1 MTTTHQD
8 FLKAVEAGKAT
19 VAVIGMGYVGLPL
32 SLAAVGAG
40 YTVLGMDINEPR
52 VKGLRAG
59 KSPIRT
65 VQDSEVAEANA
76 TGRFKPESDFAK
88 MTAAQIIIICVPTPL
103 TRNREPDLSYIES
116 SAEEIA
122 KILKPGQLV
131 VLESTTWPGT
141 TQQVVKPILEKTG
154 LKADKDFFLAYSPER
169 EDPGNAVYTTKKIPR
184 VVGAA
189 CKEAQDMAAA
199 FYGRIVDKVVLV
211 SSTETAEA
219 VKLTENIFRSVNIA
233 LVNEL
238 KMIFTRFGI
247 DTHEVIDA
255 ASSKPFGFM
264 PFYPGPG
271 VGGHCIPVD
280 PFYLTW
286 KAREVELPTRFIEL
300 AGEINLYMP
309 RYAIEILTEALSRR
323 LQKGLHGAKVLLLG
337 LAFKKN
343 IEDVRESPALRV
355 FELLKEKGADVSFYD
370 PFVNELPTFHIP
382 AAIAG
387 EKSVIWDT
395 AKLRNFDAAMIL
407 TDHDDIDYA
416 ALATEVPVIVDTRN
430 AMSRKNLAS
439 EKVYPA

>member
-1 MTTTHQD
+1 MTSHSEL
-8 FLKAVEAGKAT
+8 LKNVEAGKAT

-32 SLAAVGAG
+32 SLAATGAG
-40 YTVLGMDINEPR
+40 YKVLGMDINEPR
-52 VKGLRAG
+52 VKGLRDG

-65 VQDSEVAEANA
+65 VKDAEVAEANA
-76 TGRFKPESDFAK
+76 TGRFLPDTDFSK
-88 MTAAQIIIICVPTPL
+88 MANADLIIICVPTPL
-103 TRNREPDLSYIES
+103 TRNREPDLSYIED
-116 SAEEIA
+116 SAEKIA
-122 KILKPGQLV
+122 KILRPGQLV

-141 TQQVVKPILEKTG
+141 TQQVVKPILEKKTG
-154 LKADKDFFLAYSPER
+154 MKADKDFFLAYSPER
-169 EDPGNAVYTTKKIPR
+169 EDPGNAIYTTKKIPR

-189 CKEAQDMAAA
+189 CKEAQELAAA
-199 FYGRIVDKVVLV
+199 FYRRIVDKVVLV

-309 RYAIEILTEALSRR
+309 RYAIEVLTEALSRK
-323 LQKGLHGAKVLLLG
+323 LQKGLHGAKILLLG

-355 FELLKEKGADVSFYD
+355 FELLKEKGADVTFYD
-370 PFVNELPTFHIP
+370 PFVDELPHHHMP

-387 EKSVIWDT
+387 EKSVVWDKS
-395 AKLRNFDAAMIL
+395 KLKNFDAAVIL

-416 ALATEVPVIVDTRN
+416 LVASEIPVIVDTRN
-430 AMSRKNLAS
+430 VMARNKLAS
-439 EKVYPA
+439 DSVFPA

>member
-1 MTTTHQD
+1 MTASHQD
-8 FLKAVEAGKAT
+8 LLKAVEAGKTT

-32 SLAAVGAG
+32 SLAATGAG
-40 YTVLGMDINEPR
+40 FKVLGMDINEPR

-65 VQDSEVAEANA
+65 VRDEEVAEANA
-76 TGRFKPESDFAK
+76 TGRFQPETDFGKMAK
-88 MTAAQIIIICVPTPL
+88 ADLIIICVPTPL

-116 SAEEIA
+116 SVEEIA

-141 TQQVVKPILEKTG
+141 TQQIVKPILEKTG
-154 LKADKDFFLAYSPER
+154 MKADKDFFLAYSPER
-169 EDPGNAVYTTKKIPR
+169 EDPGNSVYTTKKIPR

-189 CKEAQDMAAA
+189 AKEAQDLAAA
-199 FYGRIVDKVVLV
+199 FYGRIVDKVVCV

-309 RYAIEILTEALSRR
+309 RYAIEVLTEALSRR
-323 LQKGLHGAKVLLLG
+323 LQKGLHGAKILLLG

-355 FELLKEKGADVSFYD
+355 FELLKEKGATVSFYD
-370 PFVNELPTFHIP
+370 PFVDVLPTFHMP
-382 AAIAG
+382 EAIAG
-387 EKSVIWDT
+387 EKSIVWDKP
-395 AKLRNFDAAMIL
+395 KLKGFDAAVIL

-416 ALATEVPVIVDTRN
+416 AVASEVPVIVDTRN
-430 AMSRKNLAS
+430 AMARRNLVSDKIFA
-439 EKVYPA
+439 A

>member
-1 MTTTHQD
+1 MTASHNEL
-8 FLKAVEAGKAT
+8 LKSVEAGKAK
-19 VAVIGMGYVGLPL
+19 VAIIGMGYVGLPL
-32 SLAAVGAG
+32 SLAAIGAG
-40 YTVLGMDINEPR
+40 FTVYGIDVNAPR
-52 VKGLRAG
+52 VDGLRKG

-65 VQDSEVAEANA
+65 VKDSEVAEANA
-76 TGRFKPESDFAK
+76 TGRFLPETDFSK
-88 MTAAQIIIICVPTPL
+88 MADASLIIICVPTPL

-122 KILKPGQLV
+122 KTLKPGQLI

-189 CKEAQDMAAA
+189 SKEAQSIAAA

-309 RYAIEILTEALSRR
+309 RYAIEVLTEALSRELR
-323 LQKGLHGAKVLLLG
+323 KGLHGAKVLLLG

-355 FELLKEKGADVSFYD
+355 FELLKEKGADVTFYD
-370 PFVNELPTFHIP
+370 PFVDELPHHHMP

-387 EKSVIWDT
+387 EKSIIWDKS
-395 AKLRNFDAAMIL
+395 KLKSFDAAIIL
-407 TDHDDIDYA
+407 TDHDDIDYV
-416 ALATEVPVIVDTRN
+416 ALASEIPVIVDTRN
-430 AMSRKNLAS
+430 AMARKNLAS
-439 EKVYPA
+439 DKVFPA

>member
-1 MTTTHQD
+1 
-8 FLKAVEAGKAT
+8 
-19 VAVIGMGYVGLPL
+19 
-32 SLAAVGAG
+32 
-40 YTVLGMDINEPR
+40 
-52 VKGLRAG
+52 
-59 KSPIRT
+59 
-65 VQDSEVAEANA
+65 
-76 TGRFKPESDFAK
+76 
-88 MTAAQIIIICVPTPL
+88 L
-103 TRNREPDLSYIES
+103 TRNREPDLSYIEDS
-116 SAEEIA
+116 GKRIA
-122 KILKPGQLV
+122 KTLKPGQLI

-141 TQQVVKPILEKTG
+141 TQQVLKPILEATG
-154 LKADKDFFLAYSPER
+154 LKAGKDFHLAYSPER
-169 EDPGNAVYTTKKIPR
+169 EDPGNIVYTTKKIPR
-184 VVGAA
+184 VVGSASD
-189 CKEAQDMAAA
+189 ESLDIAAA
-199 FYGRIVDKVVLV
+199 FYGRIVDKVVRV

-309 RYAIEILTEALSRR
+309 RYAIEVLAEALSRK

-355 FELLKEKGADVSFYD
+355 FELLKEKGADVTFYD
-370 PFVNELPTFHIP
+370 PFVDELPKHHMP

-387 EKSVIWDT
+387 EKSIVWNK
-395 AKLRNFDAAMIL
+395 AALKNFDAAVIL

-416 ALATEVPVIVDTRN
+416 AVASEIPVIVDTRN
-430 AMSRKNLAS
+430 AMARKNLAS
-439 EKVYPA
+439 EKVFPA

>member
-1 MTTTHQD
+1 MTSHSEL
-8 FLKAVEAGKAT
+8 LKNVEAGKAT

-32 SLAAVGAG
+32 SLAATGAG
-40 YTVLGMDINEPR
+40 YKVLGMDINEPR
-52 VKGLRAG
+52 VKGLRDG

-65 VQDSEVAEANA
+65 VKDAEVAEANA
-76 TGRFKPESDFAK
+76 TGRFLPDTDFSK
-88 MTAAQIIIICVPTPL
+88 MADADLIIICVPTPL
-103 TRNREPDLSYIES
+103 TRNREPDLSYIED
-116 SAEEIA
+116 SAEKIA
-122 KILKPGQLV
+122 KILKAGQLV

-141 TQQVVKPILEKTG
+141 TQQVVKPILEKKTG
-154 LKADKDFFLAYSPER
+154 MKADKDFFLAYSPER
-169 EDPGNAVYTTKKIPR
+169 EDPGNAIYTTKKIPR

-189 CKEAQDMAAA
+189 CKEAQELAAA
-199 FYGRIVDKVVLV
+199 FYRRIVDKVVLV

-309 RYAIEILTEALSRR
+309 RYAIEVLTEALSRK
-323 LQKGLHGAKVLLLG
+323 LQKGLHGAKILLLG

-355 FELLKEKGADVSFYD
+355 FELLKEKGADVTFYD
-370 PFVNELPTFHIP
+370 PFVDELPHHHMP

-387 EKSVIWDT
+387 EKSVVWDKS
-395 AKLRNFDAAMIL
+395 KLKNFDAAVIL

-416 ALATEVPVIVDTRN
+416 AVASEIPVVVDTRN
-430 AMSRKNLAS
+430 AMARKNLGS
-439 EKVYPA
+439 DKVFPA

>member
-1 MTTTHQD
+1 MTASHQD
-8 FLKAVEAGKAT
+8 LLKAVEAGKAT
-19 VAVIGMGYVGLPL
+19 VAIIGMGYVGLPL
-32 SLAAVGAG
+32 SLAATDAG
-40 YTVLGMDINEPR
+40 YKVLGMDINEPR

-65 VQDSEVAEANA
+65 VKDEEVATANA
-76 TGRFKPESDFAK
+76 TGRFQPETDFSK
-88 MTAAQIIIICVPTPL
+88 MADAQLIIICVPTPL

-116 SAEEIA
+116 SAQEIA

-141 TQQVVKPILEKTG
+141 TQQIVKPILEKTG
-154 LKADKDFFLAYSPER
+154 MKADKDFFLAYSPER

-189 CKEAQDMAAA
+189 AKEAQDLAAA
-199 FYGRIVDKVVLV
+199 FYGRIVDKVVCV

-255 ASSKPFGFM
+255 AASKPFGFM

-309 RYAIEILTEALSRR
+309 RYAIEVLVEALSRR
-323 LQKGLHGAKVLLLG
+323 LQKGLSGAKILLLG

-355 FELLKEKGADVSFYD
+355 FELLKEKGANVSFYD
-370 PFVNELPTFHIP
+370 PFVDELPHHHMP
-382 AAIAG
+382 EAIAG
-387 EKSVIWDT
+387 AKSIVWDKS
-395 AKLRNFDAAMIL
+395 KLKTFDAAVIL

-416 ALATEVPVIVDTRN
+416 AIASEIPVIVDTRN
-430 AMSRKNLAS
+430 VMTKNSLSS
-439 EKVYPA
+439 EKVFKA

>member
-1 MTTTHQD
+1 MTVSHKEL
-8 FLKAVEAGKAT
+8 LKAVEAGKAT

-32 SLAAVGAG
+32 SIAATGAG
-40 YTVLGMDINEPR
+40 FTVYGMDINETR
-52 VKGLRAG
+52 VAGLRAG

-65 VQDSEVAEANA
+65 VKDSEVAEANA
-76 TGRFKPESDFAK
+76 TGHFTAHTDFSKLGQADL
-88 MTAAQIIIICVPTPL
+88 IIICVPTPL
-103 TRNREPDLSYIES
+103 TRNREPDLSYIED
-116 SAEEIA
+116 SAKRIA
-122 KILKPGQLV
+122 KTLKPGQLI

-141 TQQVVKPILEKTG
+141 TQQVVKPILEETG
-154 LKADKDFFLAYSPER
+154 LKAGKDFHLAYSPER
-169 EDPGNAVYTTKKIPR
+169 EDPGNAIYTTKKIPR
-184 VVGAA
+184 VVGSASTVSL
-189 CKEAQDMAAA
+189 DIAAA
-199 FYGRIVDKVVLV
+199 FYGRIVEKVVRV

-255 ASSKPFGFM
+255 AASKPFGFM

-309 RYAIEILTEALSRR
+309 RYAIEVLTEALSRR
-323 LQKGLHGAKVLLLG
+323 LQKGLYGTKVLLLG

-355 FELLKEKGADVSFYD
+355 FELLKEKGADVTFYD
-370 PFVNELPTFHIP
+370 PFVDELPTFHMP

-387 EKSVIWDT
+387 EKSIIWDK
-395 AKLRNFDAAMIL
+395 AKLKNFDAAVIL
-407 TDHDDIDYA
+407 TDHDDIDYVA
-416 ALATEVPVIVDTRN
+416 IASEIPVIVDTRN
-430 AMSRKNLAS
+430 AMARKKLAS
-439 EKVYPA
+439 DKVFPA

>member
-1 MTTTHQD
+1 MTASHQD
-8 FLKAVEAGKAT
+8 LLKAVEAGKAT

-32 SLAAVGAG
+32 SLAATGAG
-40 YTVLGMDINEPR
+40 YTVYGMDINEPR
-52 VKGLRAG
+52 VAGLRAG

-65 VQDSEVAEANA
+65 VKDEEVAEANT
-76 TGRFKPESDFAK
+76 TGRFLPETDFSK
-88 MTAAQIIIICVPTPL
+88 MAGADLIIICVPTPL
-103 TRNREPDLSYIES
+103 TRNREPDLTYIED
-116 SAEEIA
+116 SARRIA
-122 KILKPGQLV
+122 KTLKPGQLV

-141 TQQVVKPILEKTG
+141 TQQVVRPILETTG
-154 LKADKDFFLAYSPER
+154 LKAGKDFHLAYSPER
-169 EDPGNAVYTTKKIPR
+169 EDPGNATYTTKKIPR
-184 VVGAA
+184 VVGSASDA
-189 CKEAQDMAAA
+189 SLDIAAA
-199 FYGRIVDKVVLV
+199 FYGRIVDKVVRV

-286 KAREVELPTRFIEL
+286 KAREVEMPTRFIEL

-309 RYAIEILTEALSRR
+309 RYAIEVLTEALSRQSR
-323 LQKGLHGAKVLLLG
+323 KGLHGAKVLLLG

-355 FELLKEKGADVSFYD
+355 FELLKEKGADATFYD
-370 PFVNELPTFHIP
+370 PFVDELPTQHMP
-382 AAIAG
+382 TAIAG
-387 EKSVIWDT
+387 EKSIVWDK
-395 AKLRNFDAAMIL
+395 AKLKNFDAAMIL

-416 ALATEVPVIVDTRN
+416 AIASEIPVIIDTRN
-430 AMSRKNLAS
+430 AMARNKLVSDRIFKA
-439 EKVYPA
+439 

>member
-1 MTTTHQD
+1 MTASHQD
-8 FLKAVEAGKAT
+8 LLKAVEAGKAT

-32 SLAAVGAG
+32 SLAATGAG
-40 YTVLGMDINEPR
+40 FKVLGMDINEPR

-65 VQDSEVAEANA
+65 VKDEEVAEANA
-76 TGRFKPESDFAK
+76 TGRFLPETDFGK
-88 MTAAQIIIICVPTPL
+88 MANADMIIICVPTPL

-141 TQQVVKPILEKTG
+141 TQQIVKPILEKTG
-154 LKADKDFFLAYSPER
+154 LKADRDFFLAYSPER

-189 CKEAQDMAAA
+189 AKEAQDLAAA
-199 FYGRIVDKVVLV
+199 FYGRIVDKVVCV

-255 ASSKPFGFM
+255 AASKPFGFM

-309 RYAIEILTEALSRR
+309 RYAIDVLTEALSRK
-323 LQKGLHGAKVLLLG
+323 LQKGLHGSKILLLG

-355 FELLKEKGADVSFYD
+355 FELLKEKGAHVTFYD
-370 PFVNELPTFHIP
+370 PFVDVLPSFHMP
-382 AAIAG
+382 KAIAG
-387 EKSVIWDT
+387 EKSIVWDK
-395 AKLRNFDAAMIL
+395 ADLRNYDAAVIL

-416 ALATEVPVIVDTRN
+416 AVASEIPVIVDTRN
-430 AMSRKNLAS
+430 AMARKNLAS
-439 EKVYPA
+439 EKVFPA

>member
-1 MTTTHQD
+1 
-8 FLKAVEAGKAT
+8 
-19 VAVIGMGYVGLPL
+19 
-32 SLAAVGAG
+32 
-40 YTVLGMDINEPR
+40 
-52 VKGLRAG
+52 
-59 KSPIRT
+59 
-65 VQDSEVAEANA
+65 
-76 TGRFKPESDFAK
+76 
-88 MTAAQIIIICVPTPL
+88 
-103 TRNREPDLSYIES
+103 
-116 SAEEIA
+116 
-122 KILKPGQLV
+122 
-131 VLESTTWPGT
+131 
-141 TQQVVKPILEKTG
+141 VKPILEKKTG
-154 LKADKDFFLAYSPER
+154 MKADKDFFLAYSPER
-169 EDPGNAVYTTKKIPR
+169 EDPGNAIYTTKKIPR

-189 CKEAQDMAAA
+189 CKEAQELAAA
-199 FYGRIVDKVVLV
+199 FYRRIVDKVVLV

-309 RYAIEILTEALSRR
+309 RYAIEVLTEALSRK
-323 LQKGLHGAKVLLLG
+323 LQKGLHGAKILLLG

-355 FELLKEKGADVSFYD
+355 FELLKEKGADVTFYD
-370 PFVNELPTFHIP
+370 PFVDELPHNHMP

-387 EKSVIWDT
+387 EKSVVWDKS
-395 AKLRNFDAAMIL
+395 KLKNFDAAVIL

-416 ALATEVPVIVDTRN
+416 AVSSEIPIIVDTRN
-430 AMSRKNLAS
+430 AMTRNKLAS
-439 EKVYPA
+439 DKVFPA

>member
-1 MTTTHQD
+1 MTVSHKEL
-8 FLKAVEAGKAT
+8 LKAVEAGKAT

-32 SLAAVGAG
+32 SIAATDAG
-40 YTVLGMDINEPR
+40 FTVYGMDINEPR
-52 VKGLRAG
+52 VAGLRAG

-65 VQDSEVAEANA
+65 VKDSEVAEANA
-76 TGRFKPESDFAK
+76 TGRFHPQTDFTKLAE
-88 MTAAQIIIICVPTPL
+88 ADLIIICVPTPL
-103 TRNREPDLSYIES
+103 TRNREPDLSYIED
-116 SAEEIA
+116 SANRIA
-122 KILKPGQLV
+122 ATLKAGQLV

-141 TQQVVKPILEKTG
+141 TQQVVKPILEATG
-154 LKADKDFFLAYSPER
+154 LKAGKDFHLAYSPER
-169 EDPGNAVYTTKKIPR
+169 EDPGNTIYTTKKIPR
-184 VVGAA
+184 VVGSASN
-189 CKEAQDMAAA
+189 DSLDLAAA
-199 FYGRIVDKVVLV
+199 FYGRIVDKVVRV

-309 RYAIEILTEALSRR
+309 RYAIEVLIEALSIR
-323 LQKGLHGAKVLLLG
+323 LQKGLSGAKVLLLG

-355 FELLKEKGADVSFYD
+355 FELLKEKGAEVTFYD
-370 PFVNELPTFHIP
+370 PFVDELPHHHMP

-387 EKSVIWDT
+387 EKSIVWDKS
-395 AKLRNFDAAMIL
+395 KLKDFDAAIIL
-407 TDHDDIDYA
+407 TDHDDIDYVA
-416 ALATEVPVIVDTRN
+416 IASEIPVIVDTRN
-430 AMSRKNLAS
+430 VMAKNALSSDKIFKA
-439 EKVYPA
+439 

>member
-1 MTTTHQD
+1 MTTSHKD
-8 FLKAVEAGKAT
+8 LLSAVQAGKAT

-32 SLAAVGAG
+32 SLAATGAG
-40 YTVLGMDINEPR
+40 YTVYGMDINEPR
-52 VKGLRAG
+52 VAGLRAG

-65 VQDSEVAEANA
+65 VKDSEVAEANA
-76 TGRFKPESDFAK
+76 AGRFHPYTDFAK
-88 MTAAQIIIICVPTPL
+88 LAEADLIIICVPTPL
-103 TRNREPDLSYIES
+103 TRNREPDLTYIEDS
-116 SAEEIA
+116 TKKIA

-141 TQQVVKPILEKTG
+141 TQQVVKPILEATG
-154 LKADKDFFLAYSPER
+154 LKADQDFYLAYSPER
-169 EDPGNAVYTTKKIPR
+169 EDPGNIIYTTKKIPR

-189 CKEAQDMAAA
+189 SQVAQSLAAA

-286 KAREVELPTRFIEL
+286 KAREVEMPTRFIEL

-323 LQKGLHGAKVLLLG
+323 LQRGLHGAKVLLLG

-355 FELLKEKGADVSFYD
+355 FELLKEKGADVTFYD
-370 PFVNELPTFHIP
+370 PFVDELPHHHMP

-387 EKSVIWDT
+387 EQSIVWDK
-395 AKLRNFDAAMIL
+395 AKLKSFDAAVIL
-407 TDHDDIDYA
+407 TDHDDVDYA
-416 ALATEVPVIVDTRN
+416 AIASEIPVIVDTRN
-430 AMSRKNLAS
+430 AMARKMLAS
-439 EKVYPA
+439 DKVFPA

>member
-1 MTTTHQD
+1 MTAHKEL
-8 FLKAVEAGKAT
+8 LKAVEAGKAT

-40 YTVLGMDINEPR
+40 FTVYGMDINEPR
-52 VKGLRAG
+52 IKGLRAG

-65 VQDSEVAEANA
+65 VKDEEVAEANA
-76 TGRFKPESDFAK
+76 TGLFQPHTDFDKLAD
-88 MTAAQIIIICVPTPL
+88 ANLVIICVPTPL
-103 TRNREPDLSYIES
+103 TRNREPDLSYIEDS
-116 SAEEIA
+116 GRRIA
-122 KILKPGQLV
+122 KTLKPGQLI

-141 TQQVVKPILEKTG
+141 TQQVLKPILEATG
-154 LKADKDFFLAYSPER
+154 LKAGKDFHLAYSPER
-169 EDPGNAVYTTKKIPR
+169 EDPGNAIYTTKKIPR
-184 VVGAA
+184 VVGSASDA
-189 CKEAQDMAAA
+189 SLDIAAA
-199 FYGRIVDKVVLV
+199 FYGRIVDKVVRV

-309 RYAIEILTEALSRR
+309 RYAIEVLAEALSRK

-355 FELLKEKGADVSFYD
+355 FELLKEKGADVTFYD
-370 PFVNELPTFHIP
+370 PFVDELPKHHMP

-387 EKSVIWDT
+387 EKSIVWNK
-395 AKLRNFDAAMIL
+395 AALKNFDAAVIL

-416 ALATEVPVIVDTRN
+416 AVASEIPVIVDTRN
-430 AMSRKNLAS
+430 AMARKNLAS
-439 EKVYPA
+439 DKVFPA

>member
-1 MTTTHQD
+1 MTSHSEL
-8 FLKAVEAGKAT
+8 LKNVEAGKAT

-32 SLAAVGAG
+32 SLAATGAG
-40 YTVLGMDINEPR
+40 YKVLGMDINEPR
-52 VKGLRAG
+52 VKGLRDG

-65 VQDSEVAEANA
+65 VKDAEVAEANA
-76 TGRFKPESDFAK
+76 TGRFQPDTDFSK
-88 MTAAQIIIICVPTPL
+88 MADADLIIICVPTPL
-103 TRNREPDLSYIES
+103 TRNREPDLSYIED
-116 SAEEIA
+116 SAEKIA

-141 TQQVVKPILEKTG
+141 TQQVVKPILEKKTG
-154 LKADKDFFLAYSPER
+154 MKADKDFFLAYSPER
-169 EDPGNAVYTTKKIPR
+169 EDPGNAIYTTKKIPR

-189 CKEAQDMAAA
+189 CKEAQELAAA
-199 FYGRIVDKVVLV
+199 FYRRIVDKVVLV

-309 RYAIEILTEALSRR
+309 RYAIEVLTEALSRK

-355 FELLKEKGADVSFYD
+355 FELLKEKGADVTFYD
-370 PFVNELPTFHIP
+370 PFVDELPHHHMP

-387 EKSVIWDT
+387 EKSVVWDKS
-395 AKLRNFDAAMIL
+395 KLRNFDAAVIL
-407 TDHDDIDYA
+407 TDHDDVDYA
-416 ALATEVPVIVDTRN
+416 AVSSEIPIIVDTRN
-430 AMSRKNLAS
+430 VMARNKLTSD
-439 EKVYPA
+439 KVFPA

>member
-1 MTTTHQD
+1 MTSHSE
-8 FLKAVEAGKAT
+8 LIKNVEAGKAT

-32 SLAAVGAG
+32 SLAAIGAG
-40 YTVLGMDINEPR
+40 FAVYGMDINQPR
-52 VKGLRAG
+52 VNGLRAG

-65 VQDSEVAEANA
+65 VKDSEVAEANA
-76 TGRFKPESDFAK
+76 TGRFQPETDFSK
-88 MTAAQIIIICVPTPL
+88 MAEADLVIICVPTPL

-154 LKADKDFFLAYSPER
+154 MKADKDFFLAYSPER
-169 EDPGNAVYTTKKIPR
+169 EDPGNAIYTTKKIPR

-189 CKEAQDMAAA
+189 SKQAQNLAAA
-199 FYGRIVDKVVLV
+199 FYGRIVDKVVHV

-286 KAREVELPTRFIEL
+286 KAREVEMPTRFIEL

-309 RYAIEILTEALSRR
+309 RYAIDVLVEALSRK
-323 LQKGLHGAKVLLLG
+323 LQKGLTGAKVLLLG

-355 FELLKEKGADVSFYD
+355 FELLKEKGADVTFYD
-370 PFVNELPTFHIP
+370 PFVDELPKQHMP

-387 EKSVIWDT
+387 EKSIVWDKS
-395 AKLRNFDAAMIL
+395 KLKNFDAAVIL
-407 TDHDDIDYA
+407 TDHDDVDYA
-416 ALATEVPVIVDTRN
+416 AIAAEIPVIVDTRN
-430 AMSRKNLAS
+430 AMAKFALAS
-439 EKVYPA
+439 NKVFKA